1 MSSYRDE
8 SERRAEVLRWRSSGL
23 SATRYCATHG
33 ISLQSLRRWRLEV
46 DAVPALA
53 RKFVRVELARATP
66 VGGLTVEV
74 GAARVRVENGFDAAL
89 LRSVVRAL
97 GEAT

>member
-1 MSSYRDE
+1 M
-8 SERRAEVLRWRSSGL
+8 
-23 SATRYCATHG
+23 
-33 ISLQSLRRWRLEV
+33 
-46 DAVPALA
+46 
-53 RKFVRVELARATP
+53 RVELARATP